1 MTVVIRPVFRNFP
14 LLSAALVVAVILRKY
29 PQDYQQF
36 RTSHLVAVR
45 EGVLAELWK
54 GVEVV
59 SQGVRLPLVV
69 VVEIW

>member
-36 RTSHLVAVR
+36 RTSHLVAVQ
-45 EGVLAELWK
+45 EGVLGELWK
-54 GVEVV
+54 DVEVV

>member
-1 MTVVIRPVFRNFP
+1 MVVIRPVLRNFP
-14 LLSAALVVAVILRKY
+14 LLSAALVAAVTLRKY

-45 EGVLAELWK
+45 EGGLAELWK
-54 GVEVV
+54 DVEVA